1 MSEMNP
7 HKILVIGAGSIGERH
22 IRCFLA
28 TGRAEI
34 SFCEVNDDLRVT
46 IAERYEVP
54 GFASTGAT
62 EGYDFDAAVICVP
75 AHLHIPLA
83 IEMAERGRHLLIEK
97 PLSTSLDRVQELRQI
112 VDEKHLS
119 AAVAY
124 ILRQYPGLQKL
135 REFLSEGS
143 LGRPMQ
149 FIVNVGQ
156 NFPTYRPA
164 YREIYFTDHATGGG
178 AIQDALT
185 HTLNAGEWLF
195 GPIEQLA
202 CDAARQVLDG
212 VDVEDTVHLL
222 ARHGRVM
229 ASYTCNLFMAPNEG
243 TYTVACERGTVR
255 FEAHKNI
262 LAWMDS
268 PGGDWHVEAY
278 QPLERDTP
286 FIRQANQ
293 FMDFIE
299 GKCGPSCSLD
309 DGIQTLRV
317 NLAALE
323 AAKKKVWI
331 DL

>member
-1 MSEMNP
+1 MHM

-28 TGRAEI
+28 SGRAEV
-34 SFCEVNDDLRVT
+34 SFCEVNDDLRAT
-46 IAERYEVP
+46 IAERYEVSA
-54 GFASTGAT
+54 FESTGAT
-62 EGYDFDAAVICVP
+62 EGRDFDAAVICVP
-75 AHLHIPLA
+75 AHLHIPIAL
-83 IEMAERGRHLLIEK
+83 EMAGNGRHLLIEK
-97 PLSTSLDRVQELRQI
+97 PLSTSQDGVQELREV
-112 VDEKHLS
+112 VDESQLY

-124 ILRQYPGLQKL
+124 VLRQYPGLQKL
-135 REFLSEGS
+135 REFLSNGS

-149 FIVNVGQ
+149 FIVNAGQ
-156 NFPTYRPA
+156 HFPTHRPA

-202 CDAARQVLDG
+202 CDAAHQVLDG

-222 ARHGRVM
+222 ARHGQVM
-229 ASYTCNLFMAPNEG
+229 AAYTCSLFMAPNEG

-255 FEAHKNI
+255 FEAHKGA

-268 PGGDWHVEAY
+268 PGGEWQVETF

-286 FIRQANQ
+286 FIRQANH

-299 GKCGPSCSLD
+299 GKCEPACSLD
-309 DGIQTLRV
+309 EGIQTLRV

-323 AAKKKVWI
+323 AAKEKVWV